1 MRKFF
6 WLHIK
11 KVAGTSIRKALDDVY
26 VQTNRFQPTAFI
38 ALPKEQWND
47 NLNNFR
53 VPLGEYDF
61 RRMLFAKRFLYSQD
75 EFDEMFKFVFVR
87 NPYARAVSAWK
98 YLISSNTRWKYLKKI
113 IPQKKC
119 FELFLKQLPYHW
131 REKRNRHIFTH
142 TAPMYSDII
151 DKEGKLL
158 VNHIGKHENIQ
169 KDFDDIC
176 TQIGI
181 NTRTIPKLNPT
192 NDKIQHYSKY
202 YTRKSKEL
210 IYTLYKDD
218 IEFFRYSFDRK

>member
-1 MRKFF
+1 VRKFF

-26 VQTNRFQPTAFI
+26 VQTFQPTAFI

-53 VPLGEYDF
+53 IPLGEYDF

-98 YLISSNTRWKYLKKI
+98 YLISSNTRWKYLNKI

-158 VNHIGKHENIQ
+158 VNHIGKLENIQ
-169 KDFDDIC
+169 KDFDDIY

-181 NTRTIPKLNPT
+181 NTRTIPKLNPI

-202 YTRKSKEL
+202 YTRKSKEF

>member
-1 MRKFF
+1 M
-6 WLHIK
+6 L
-11 KVAGTSIRKALDDVY
+11 S
-26 VQTNRFQPTAFI
+26 P
-38 ALPKEQWND
+38 ES
-47 NLNNFR
+47 NL
-53 VPLGEYDF
+53 Y
-61 RRMLFAKRFLYSQD
+61 
-75 EFDEMFKFVFVR
+75 FKFVFVR

-98 YLISSNTRWKYLKKI
+98 YLIFSNTRWKYLNKI

-142 TAPMYSDII
+142 TAPMYSDIT

-158 VNHIGKHENIQ
+158 VNHIGKLENIQ

-181 NTRTIPKLNPT
+181 NTRIIPKLNPT